1 MSHVQRRAALESVVL
16 VWFFFSGIAALVYQ
30 VIWARELEN
39 ILGVT
44 PHAIAMILSVFM
56 AGLALGSFY
65 FGKLVDKGYNGLLLY
80 SLLELGIGAYAA
92 LTPWI
97 FKALP
102 GVHLALLSPQGEG
115 STSSVTMIFLNVAI
129 LIVPTTLM
137 GGTLPALTKFIL
149 RKYEELGT
157 KVGRL
162 YFANTLGAA
171 AGALLAGFFLVARF
185 GLTTTVYIAAA
196 TNLAIGGAGMILFLI
211 MAKNSLP
218 GEAESRS
225 PVTPS
230 GPQEPMDHLRYR
242 RTLLA
247 FSYGLA
253 GFAALGLEVLFTRT
267 LVLVI
272 GSSVYAFTL
281 ILAAFLVG
289 IALGSYLASAVIDR
303 RSNLWPAFS
312 AVEMG
317 IGIAVIA
324 ANALLDRLPLLFQQI
339 FDLFRASFL
348 TIQFLEFTAIFLL
361 LMIPTTLMG
370 AAFPIALKIYTRDLR
385 AVGSTTGAL
394 YASNTVGGVVGPVL
408 VTLVLIPFLG
418 IQPSIVA
425 MAIVYLGIGAVI
437 AVSSPGVRPLKKGLA
452 ALSAVVVAGA
462 ALLTPGW
469 DRLLMTSGV
478 YFHKE
483 ATAEGQLLF
492 YKEGRVATVA
502 VYQAA
507 ERGNKA
513 LVMNGKVEASST
525 ADLHSQ
531 LLLGHLALLWHDHA
545 KKVLVVGF
553 GTGISTGAIL
563 RHPEVETVD
572 VVELEP
578 VVLEASSYFAA
589 DNHRVLQDPRLRV
602 TIDDGRH
609 HALASREKYDVIAAD
624 AFDVWVKGSSNL
636 WTRDTFELY
645 RQRLAHNGIVVQ
657 WLPMYAIDPSDL
669 KVMIHTFHAVF
680 PHMLIWSTKG
690 RSDGSADLLFMG
702 SQSPLRVDYQAVEKK
717 LRTPAVSRDLER
729 IKISDLSSL
738 LGYFL
743 MDERGARAFSSGSF
757 SNTQDRPRLEFSTPR
772 TLHKRFTEIMDEN
785 FKALWPHLG
794 SPLLVLTDHPDSRTS
809 TRMDAHLKLRRLTY
823 RSSPT
828 PEEMAAKG
836 ELEMQLGFVAQ
847 DRESRSQLSLFYRAA
862 GLAALKAR
870 RYEEAKK
877 NFRKAFELTGEAGP
891 PQLSRIAFSLGKAAL
906 EMRNPDEAVR
916 HLSIALDLEPE
927 SSEIRSYLEK
937 ASGQSG
943 TMRK

>member
-1 MSHVQRRAALESVVL
+1 MMEGLLLA
-16 VWFFFSGIAALVYQ
+16 WFFLSGVAALVYQ

-39 ILGVT
+39 LLGVT
-44 PHAIAMILSVFM
+44 PHAIAAILSVFM

-65 FGKLVDKGYNGLLLY
+65 FGKLVDKGHNGLLLY

-97 FKALP
+97 FKSLP
-102 GVHLALLSPQGEG
+102 GFHIELLSPQGGG
-115 STSSVTMIFLNVAI
+115 SPSSVTTLLLSVVI

-137 GGTLPALTKFIL
+137 GGTLPVITKFVL
-149 RKYEELGT
+149 GKYEELGS

-162 YFANTLGAA
+162 YCANTLGAA
-171 AGALLAGFFLVARF
+171 AGAILAGFFLIARF
-185 GLTTTVYIAAA
+185 GLTTTVYIAAV
-196 TNLAIGGAGMILFLI
+196 TNLAIGGAGMVLFLI
-211 MAKNSLP
+211 MAKDRLS
-218 GEAESRS
+218 GETESRS
-225 PVTPS
+225 PVVSS
-230 GPQEPMDHLRYR
+230 GPQGPVDPLRYR
-242 RTLLA
+242 RILLA
-247 FSYGLA
+247 VSYGLA

-267 LVLVI
+267 LILVI
-272 GSSVYAFTL
+272 GTSVYAFTL

-303 RSNLWPAFS
+303 KNNLWLFFS
-312 AVEMG
+312 ALEIG

-324 ANALLDRLPLLFQQI
+324 ANAILDRLPLLFQRI
-339 FDLFRASFL
+339 FDLLNASFF
-348 TIQFLEFTAIFLL
+348 TIQFLEFGAIFLL
-361 LMIPTTLMG
+361 LIIPTTLMG
-370 AAFPIALKIYTRDLR
+370 AAFPVALKLYTSDLR
-385 AVGSTTGAL
+385 VVGRHTGAL
-394 YASNTVGGVVGPVL
+394 YACNTVGGVIGPAL
-408 VTLVLIPFLG
+408 VVLVLIPFLG

-425 MAIVYLGIGAVI
+425 MAMVYLGIGAVM
-437 AVSSPGVRPLKKGLA
+437 AVFSPGVQPLKKGLA
-452 ALSAVVVAGA
+452 VVSAVVVAGA
-462 ALLTPGW
+462 ALRTPGW
-469 DRLLMTSGV
+469 NRLLMTSGV

-483 ATAEGQLLF
+483 ASAEGELLF

-507 ERGNKA
+507 GRGNKA
-513 LVMNGKVEASST
+513 LVMNGKVEASSI

-531 LLLGHLALLWHDHA
+531 LLLGHLALLWHDRPE
-545 KKVLVVGF
+545 KVLVVGF

-572 VVELEP
+572 VIELEP
-578 VVLEASSYFAA
+578 VVLEANSHFAA
-589 DNHRVLQDPRLRV
+589 DNYRVLQDPKLRV

-645 RQRLAHNGIVVQ
+645 RQRLAEGGVVIQ
-657 WLPMYAIDPSDL
+657 WLPMYAIDPADL
-669 KVMIHTFHAVF
+669 KVMIRTFHAVF
-680 PHMLIWSTKG
+680 PHVLIWSTKG

-702 SQSPLRVDYQAVEKK
+702 SQRPLRVDSRAVEKK
-717 LRTPAVSRDLER
+717 LRTPAVSRDLKR

-743 MDERGARAFSSGSF
+743 MDEQGAEAFSAGAF
-757 SNTQDRPRLEFSTPR
+757 QNTQDHPRLEFSTPR
-772 TLHKRFTEIMDEN
+772 TLHKRFARIMDEN
-785 FKALWPHLG
+785 FEALWPHLG
-794 SPLLVLTDHPDSRTS
+794 TPLLVLTDHPDSRAS
-809 TRMDAHLKLRRLTY
+809 ARMDAHLKLRRLTY

-828 PEEMAAKG
+828 PGEMAAKG
-836 ELEMQLGFVAQ
+836 ELEMQLGLAAR
-847 DRESRSQLSLFYRAA
+847 DKESRSQLSLFYRTA

-870 RYEEAKK
+870 RYEEAKR
-877 NFRKAFELTGEAGP
+877 NFSKAFELTGEAGP
-891 PQLSRIAFSLGKAAL
+891 PQLSRIALSLGKAAL

-937 ASGQSG
+937 ATGR
-943 TMRK
+943 MENLKK